1 MAYYY
6 RLIGYRDGA
15 AYDIDPT
22 ADDLGPFCQHIPAM
36 LQDFPVR
43 WDSGISFA
51 IATAK
56 EICRNAVAPDGM
68 RKFDK
73 VEVLHRH
80 SGNLVAW
87 TNGQNTWK
95 WKPM

>member
-6 RLIGYRDGA
+6 RLIGYRDSA
-15 AYDIDPT
+15 AYAIDP
-22 ADDLGPFCQHIPAM
+22 ADDLGPFCQHIPAK
-36 LQDFPVR
+36 LQELPVR
-43 WDSGISFA
+43 WDSDIYFA
-51 IATAK
+51 IALAK

-73 VEVLHRH
+73 IEVLHRR

-95 WKPM
+95 LKPM